1 MSFKDYTIGVLCSLV
16 SALLILGCF
25 TILGMETTIEIF
37 TYNYFENFLELF
49 IVLFVPMMVCEAF
62 TIENPKELLIDLLV
76 CIFTTG
82 LTYLV
87 YYKIWGI
94 LIFSGCYNFFGLLKA
109 LGIPYAVTLG
119 IALTTSKKIAKS

>member
-1 MSFKDYTIGVLCSLV
+1 MSIKVYFVGILCSLV

-62 TIENPKELLIDLLV
+62 TIENPKEILIDLLV
-76 CIFTTG
+76 CIIATG
-82 LTYLV
+82 LTYFV

-94 LIFSGCYNFFGLLKA
+94 MIFSGCYNFFGLLKA
-109 LGIPYAVTLG
+109 LAIPYAITLG
-119 IALTTSKKIAKS
+119 LALTTSKKVTK